1 MIEVLRQNYQ
11 QIVIDSPP
19 MIGFAD
25 ARLLSAVSDGVV
37 LVFKHN
43 STTREAAKLAVQML
57 AQNNTQILGSVL
69 TMVQK
74 ERMGYGAYH
83 GYYKYY
89 NKYYDAYHDSG
100 EKEREKLS
108 SRRDRGDTE

>member
-1 MIEVLRQNYQ
+1 
-11 QIVIDSPP
+11 

-43 STTREAAKLAVQML
+43 STTRAAAKLAVQML
-57 AQNNTQILGSVL
+57 AQNNSQILGSVL
-69 TMVQK
+69 TMVKKDQ
-74 ERMGYGAYH
+74 MGYGAYYGH
-83 GYYKYY
+83 YKHYS
-89 NKYYDAYHDSG
+89 KYYDAYNDSG
-100 EKEREKLS
+100 EKERKKLS